1 MSELET
7 QYGVVSAMDGHQRT
21 LIITCTA
28 VTIIITVN
36 LNLALGQINSL
47 STIAAEILASKF
59 LGDLRGSR
67 RADVVK
73 RRPMLIRISPSSHL
87 VRREH
92 KSYDRAHWLE

>member
-1 MSELET
+1 
-7 QYGVVSAMDGHQRT
+7 MDGHQRT

-28 VTIIITVN
+28 VT
-36 LNLALGQINSL
+36 NLALGQINSL
-47 STIAAEILASKF
+47 SIAAGILASKF
-59 LGDLRGSR
+59 LGDLRGSK

-73 RRPMLIRISPSSHL
+73 RGPMLIRISPSSHL

>member
-47 STIAAEILASKF
+47 SIAAEVLASKF

-73 RRPMLIRISPSSHL
+73 RGPMLIRISPS
-87 VRREH
+87 
-92 KSYDRAHWLE
+92 